1 MKALRF
7 VLVVAA
13 AALASLFLAVPAGAT
28 DTIGTIPVKP
38 ILPLFQCPRDGSIKL
53 VKTADKTED
62 AKDATV
68 KTTKK
73 TGNWFKRT
81 WHKIF

>member
-1 MKALRF
+1 MRRIVAALF
-7 VLVVAA
+7 FTLALAA
-13 AALASLFLAVPAGAT
+13 AAAAQDSVVDKTKDTTKDAASAV
-28 DTIGTIPVKP
+28 
-38 ILPLFQCPRDGSIKL
+38 
-53 VKTADKTED
+53 ADKAGD

-68 KTTKK
+68 SGAKK